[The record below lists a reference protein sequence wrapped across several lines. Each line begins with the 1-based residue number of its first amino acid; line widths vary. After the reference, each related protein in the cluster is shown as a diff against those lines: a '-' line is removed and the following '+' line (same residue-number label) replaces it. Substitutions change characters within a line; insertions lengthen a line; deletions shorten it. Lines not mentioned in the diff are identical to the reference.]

1 MSSLIVFVCFQDRLL
16 WSACLLWSLAMSIV
30 RFIWKLSA
38 VLCDNHIAAYM
49 VLARSDLQAFGIL
62 QTEHAICNARCMTI
76 WYLLFGKR
84 TFILRGKQNENING
98 KLLDAFTKLFFS
110 ISRWCSY
117 SVIIGLWLQSSNKSD
132 TSVKNYNKFLCEVWE
147 KYNTMAIWWI

>member
-1 MSSLIVFVCFQDRLL
+1 MGWEFLVNLGSNHFKLLSFGHKCDETAFECLVCGITSLIVFVCFQDRLL

-30 RFIWKLSA
+30 HFIWKLSV

-62 QTEHAICNARCMTI
+62 QTEHVVCNARCMTI

-98 KLLDAFTKLFFS
+98 NLLDAFTKLFFQFLVGVL
-110 ISRWCSY
+110 I
-117 SVIIGLWLQSSNKSD
+117 LW
-132 TSVKNYNKFLCEVWE
+132 
-147 KYNTMAIWWI
+147 